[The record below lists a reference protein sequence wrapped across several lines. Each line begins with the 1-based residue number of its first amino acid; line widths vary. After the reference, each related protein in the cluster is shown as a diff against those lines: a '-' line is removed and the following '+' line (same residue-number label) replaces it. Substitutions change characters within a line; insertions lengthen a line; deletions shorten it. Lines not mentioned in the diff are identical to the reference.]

1 MPQTAV
7 KPVRVWD
14 LPTRLFHWVL
24 ALTIVGSVVS
34 AKIGGAAME
43 WHFRCGF
50 LVMGLLMFRLAWGL
64 IGGRHSRFVNFIY
77 SPLTLLRYLR
87 GRTTPSEQL
96 DVGHNPLGSLSVFAV
111 LGFLLIQVSTGL
123 LADDEIASVGP
134 LNKFVSSA
142 TASLATGW
150 HKAWGQWILIALV
163 ATHIGAVVFYLVV
176 KKHNLVRPMLGG
188 DKTLPANTPS
198 SADNTR
204 TRLLALV
211 IALLSAAAVTAVM
224 RL

>member
-87 GRTTPSEQL
+87 GRTTPSEQI
-96 DVGHNPLGSLSVFAV
+96 DVGHNPLGSLSVFAL

>member
-142 TASLATGW
+142 TASVATGW